1 VVNDAKL
8 TFGSICFFNR
18 ISSTLA
24 GYPVFCILEPF
35 RSRMNKKSTL
45 SSALDVYQNKSK
57 IKWVL
62 LGISFLISVGSI
74 YYTNRLVNQ
83 LKDRERRQIELYAKA
98 LEYTINEDFEY
109 NILFV
114 TEEILYQNSS
124 IPTILVAGNGFI
136 LDHKNIRIPE
146 HARKD
151 PLPYLTK
158 QLEKMKTIHP
168 PIEVRLRDPQTGE
181 IYEVQQVYYK
191 NSYILTQLTNYPYV
205 QLSVIAIFA
214 FIAYL
219 AFNYS
224 KAAEQN
230 RVWVGLAKETAH
242 QLGTPLSSLMAWVE
256 YFREDEGLR
265 SKGIVDEL
273 DKDIKKLQVITERF
287 SNIGSAP
294 VLKEENI
301 YEVITNTVNYLRP
314 RISTKVNIQVT
325 SLQKEIYAQI
335 NAPLFEWVIEN
346 LCKNAV
352 DAMAGNGEL
361 HVRILR
367 GNERK
372 VFIDITDTGK
382 GIPKSTISKV
392 FNPGFTTK
400 KRGWGLGLTLVKRII
415 EVYHQGR
422 IFVKSSEENIGTTF
436 RIVLPAQG

>member
-1 VVNDAKL
+1 M
-8 TFGSICFFNR
+8 
-18 ISSTLA
+18 
-24 GYPVFCILEPF
+24 
-35 RSRMNKKSTL
+35 SRKSTL
-45 SSALDVYQNKSK
+45 SSALDIYQNKSR
-57 IKWVL
+57 IKWVMVVV
-62 LGISFLISVGSI
+62 SSLISIGSI

-83 LKDRERRQIELYAKA
+83 LKERERRQIELYAKA

-124 IPTILVAGNGFI
+124 IPTLLVDGQGQI

-146 HARKD
+146 KSKKD
-151 PLPYLTK
+151 PSPFLYK
-158 QLEKMKTIHP
+158 ELEKMRNIQS
-168 PIEVRLRDPQTGE
+168 PIEVKLRDPQTGE
-181 IYEVQQVYYK
+181 VYEVQHVFYE

-205 QLSVIAIFA
+205 QLSVIAIFG

-256 YFREDEGLR
+256 YFREDESLK
-265 SKGIVDEL
+265 SKGIVEEL

-294 VLKEENI
+294 ILKEENI
-301 YEVITNTVNYLRP
+301 NEVVVNTVNYLRP
-314 RISTKVNIQVT
+314 RISTKINIRI
-325 SLQKEIYAQI
+325 SALQENLYAQI

-352 DAMAGNGEL
+352 DAMSGNGEL
-361 HVRILR
+361 HIRILR
-367 GNERK
+367 GNEKR
-372 VFIDITDTGK
+372 VFIDISDTGK
-382 GIPKSTISKV
+382 GIQKSNINKV

-415 EVYHQGR
+415 EVYHRGK
-422 IFVKSSEENIGTTF
+422 IFVKTSEENIGTTF
-436 RIVLPAQG
+436 RIVLPAYR